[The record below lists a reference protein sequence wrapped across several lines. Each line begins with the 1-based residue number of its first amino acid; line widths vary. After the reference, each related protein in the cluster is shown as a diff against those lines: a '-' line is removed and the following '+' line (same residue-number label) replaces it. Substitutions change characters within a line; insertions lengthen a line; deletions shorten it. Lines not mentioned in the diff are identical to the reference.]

1 MTRCACIPQ
10 PWRVETESTSRFTD
24 ALTARITHAF
34 PSPTVLLNCQYD
46 GLSRTAGMPQQKEVF
61 MNSSEVV
68 LGPIGIWTAQLDYQ
82 PAAKAREAAA
92 QLEQLGFGAIWFP
105 ESIGREALTNA
116 ALLLHATNR
125 TVIATGIAN
134 IYARDPVTM
143 AAAQNTLAEAF
154 PGRFLLGLGV
164 SHVPLVETIRGHT
177 YGKPVASMRAY
188 LDGMDRAPYRAVSPP
203 VKPARV
209 LAALGPQMLKLAAE
223 RAGGA
228 HSYFVPPEHTKRA
241 REILGND
248 KLLAVEQA
256 VVLETDAAKARE
268 IARLHTSTYLKL
280 PNYVNNLRR
289 LGFAEED
296 LVDGGSD
303 KLVDA
308 IVAWGD
314 MDTVID
320 RVQAHQTAG
329 ADHVCIQVLTRD
341 SQALPLT
348 EWREI
353 ASAAAKEFARANKQ
367 R

>member
-1 MTRCACIPQ
+1 
-10 PWRVETESTSRFTD
+10 
-24 ALTARITHAF
+24 
-34 PSPTVLLNCQYD
+34 
-46 GLSRTAGMPQQKEVF
+46 
-61 MNSSEVV
+61 MNSSEMKP
-68 LGPIGIWTAQLDYQ
+68 GPIGIWTAQLDYQ
-82 PAAKAREAAA
+82 PAAKARESVAE
-92 QLEQLGFGAIWFP
+92 LEQLGFGAIWFP

-125 TVIATGIAN
+125 ALIATGIAN

-164 SHVPLVETIRGHT
+164 SHIPLVEALRGHT

-188 LDGMDRAPYRAVSPP
+188 LDGMDRAPYRAVPP
-203 VKPARV
+203 SIKPIRV

-223 RAGGA
+223 RADGA

-241 REILGND
+241 REILGSD

-256 VVLETDAAKARE
+256 VVLENDAARARE
-268 IARLHTSTYLKL
+268 IARTHTSTYLKL

-289 LGFAEED
+289 LGFVDED

-314 MDTVID
+314 MDSIIH
-320 RVQAHQTAG
+320 RVRAHKTAG

-341 SQALPLT
+341 PQALPMT

-353 ASAAAKEFARANKQ
+353 ASAVKEEFATANTQ